1 MASVCP
7 CLDWGMRRGLRVFVS
22 VIVGLT
28 IGVEVNLL
36 YRFSHCLPNCFLGR
50 LLNRF
55 VNGVV
60 REPFR
65 TIRSLTIVGYSALDD
80 CRILA
85 LGPFGNGAIMGID
98 RGVDICKEPA
108 CVDVN
113 IDELVL
119 EESPIFVVGL
129 DSVRYIRLEEAAV
142 VEVLNGS
149 SGGVLKIVGVRG
161 LRHGVAVSGLI
172 IRGGFVRSIAL

>member
-22 VIVGLT
+22 VIDGVT
-28 IGVEVNLL
+28 SGVEVDLL
-36 YRFSHCLPNCFLGR
+36 HRFSHCLSNCLLGR

-85 LGPFGNGAIMGID
+85 PGPFGNGAIMGND
-98 RGVDICKEPA
+98 RGVDISKEPA
-108 CVDVN
+108 CVDVD

-119 EESPIFVVGL
+119 EERPILVVGL
-129 DSVRYIRLEEAAV
+129 DSLRYIRLEEAAV
-142 VEVLNGS
+142 VEVINGGG
-149 SGGVLKIVGVRG
+149 GGVLKVAWVPG
-161 LRHGVAVSGLI
+161 LRHDVAVSGLI
-172 IRGGFVRSIAL
+172 IRGGFVRSIAW

>member
-7 CLDWGMRRGLRVFVS
+7 CLDWGMRRELRVFVS

-60 REPFR
+60 KEPFR

-80 CRILA
+80 CRILV

-119 EESPIFVVGL
+119 EESPIFVVSL

-172 IRGGFVRSIAL
+172 IRGGFVRSIAW